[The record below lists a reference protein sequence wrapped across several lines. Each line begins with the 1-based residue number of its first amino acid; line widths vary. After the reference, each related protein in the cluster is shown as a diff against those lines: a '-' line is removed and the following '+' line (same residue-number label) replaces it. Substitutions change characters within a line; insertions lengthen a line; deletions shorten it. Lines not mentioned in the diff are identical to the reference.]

1 MATPAEYFESADIN
15 KVPVPDWTHLDVTS
29 PTANPT
35 IRLNW
40 DQVFIDD
47 IDGNVTKEEPH
58 TAAEIEALRLS
69 FAAKVDEKE
78 FPPAVKYRGKQYAK
92 PWQLVYGYG
101 RAEALRTL
109 QTKGWFF
116 TNLEG
121 TEDALED
128 VQAQENELLPKRVN
142 EEVDMR
148 KFLIKKVNDGAIEKT
163 EKSIRAKFKKVYPYR
178 RKEVENRVVPQVLK
192 ELGVKLPYILYTSAP
207 KVQDWIDNHSKES
220 YVIGENFDKERDMY
234 GVVMKEGYDWRVV
247 MNAMKTYNETGKKT
261 YVICHCGAP
270 TKKQG
275 FDKKR
280 KNIAAAFKK
289 WQQIFEA
296 AGVKEWPIVLMGA
309 LPQDR
314 KGENLKVL
322 ISFVDEETTEEST
335 EESSEQKMTKNQI
348 KKTHRSEK
356 FVKEFVG

>member
-40 DQVFIDD
+40 DQIYQDD
-47 IDGNVTKEEPH
+47 ITGNVTKEEPH

-78 FPPAVKYRGKQYAK
+78 FPPAVKYRGKEYAK

-101 RAEALRTL
+101 RAEALRML
-109 QTKGWFF
+109 LTKGWFF

-220 YVIGENFDKERDMY
+220 YVIGENFDHERDMY

-322 ISFVDEETTEEST
+322 ISLNEEETSEESQGVDIIGEMSKVQIRGMHMS
-335 EESSEQKMTKNQI
+335 EEYI
-348 KKTHRSEK
+348 KTT
-356 FVKEFVG
+356 V